1 MDEQNTS
8 RDIDSPVDADGVGPS
23 TVGGSPL
30 SDVEGSALSNVEGP
44 ALSPVEGR
52 LSRRTRAWLGMG
64 AVLVALV
71 LLMML
76 SGSNP
81 DPDAPPPAA
90 NGGASSDAGDAGLV
104 GKDAQLQY
112 TLKDMNGVDVN
123 LASFKG
129 KVLLINFWATWCGPC
144 RVEIPELIRLG
155 DEYRA
160 RGVELIGVTNEN
172 PLEDAAKVK
181 DFVANQKINYRIAWA
196 SEGFA
201 LGLMQGNVQNVIP
214 QSFVIT
220 REGAVIAHLTGFN
233 PASTPQKLRTAVEQA
248 LNYKG

>member
-1 MDEQNTS
+1 MTKSTPSSSGHKGFWTPARVGATFFVLALITAFWLPSCTQTTDVARPATKNNAPTAAS
-8 RDIDSPVDADGVGPS
+8 NPPVRAVPLAANVLNIELKDLDGKS
-23 TVGGSPL
+23 FKL
-30 SDVEGSALSNVEGP
+30 SDY
-44 ALSPVEGR
+44 
-52 LSRRTRAWLGMG
+52 
-64 AVLVALV
+64 
-71 LLMML
+71 
-76 SGSNP
+76 
-81 DPDAPPPAA
+81 
-90 NGGASSDAGDAGLV
+90 AGKV
-104 GKDAQLQY
+104 
-112 TLKDMNGVDVN
+112 VIVN
-123 LASFKG
+123 L
-129 KVLLINFWATWCGPC
+129 WATWCGPC

-160 RGVELIGVTNEN
+160 RGVELIGVTNED

-181 DFVANQKINYRIAWA
+181 DFVAKQNINYRIAWA

-233 PASTPQKLRTAVEQA
+233 PASTPQKLRAAVEQA